1 VPPLPPP
8 EFSGCNQFITN
19 KSMNINPFQ
28 PTDVKIHQAAKQDAG
43 TIALLFRDNIQTMN
57 AKDYPTDEIAA

>member
-1 VPPLPPP
+1 
-8 EFSGCNQFITN
+8 
-19 KSMNINPFQ
+19 MNINPFQ